1 MLQYPFIHLKVYVY
15 LVQGK
20 LLKGI
25 GVWINIGQVSY
36 FPLKYLSTNELIF
49 IMIQNMKKV
58 LVAFVLLTLKYTSFG
73 CSCGPYIH
81 EFCNSV
87 YSDSYIVLVEIS
99 EIQDGSSATFKLIED
114 IHNTI
119 AKDRISVL
127 GQDGLNCGISFG
139 QFKVGDTLVVN
150 VSNFNIIHAKTG
162 VLFDW
167 YLPDCTRRFLRYS
180 NNVVSGGTVGG
191 QMSQNYDHFKT
202 NINDCIQFTSGIH
215 NMDKNFLEIY
225 PNPTPDNL
233 IIEAN
238 ENRINDIELF
248 DIHSKLVLKHFGDNN
263 NIHILNL
270 STLNAGVYFMV
281 VHSNFG
287 IIRKRII
294 KLSK

>member
-1 MLQYPFIHLKVYVY
+1 
-15 LVQGK
+15 
-20 LLKGI
+20 
-25 GVWINIGQVSY
+25 
-36 FPLKYLSTNELIF
+36 
-49 IMIQNMKKV
+49 MKKV
-58 LVAFVLLTLKYTSFG
+58 LVAFVLLTLKYTSFA

-99 EIQDGSSATFKLIED
+99 EIQDGSSATFKLIEN

-127 GQDGLNCGISFG
+127 GHDGLNCGISFG

-180 NNVVSGGTVGG
+180 NNVVSGGTLGG
-191 QMSQNYDHFKT
+191 HMSQNYDHFKT

-225 PNPTPDNL
+225 PNPTLDNL

-263 NIHILNL
+263 KIHILNL